1 MALGGGLALLQLVT
15 LGALGDPV
23 PTPIRVT
30 LEAPADCSTSEEF
43 FQSVRRRSDRV
54 RQANPGERSVQIGV
68 RVVRTGSKVHG
79 EVRMTG
85 EHGESDTRQVDGASC
100 AEVVEA
106 LSLTVA
112 LSLVPISRPAPSEP
126 QPAAPATSP
135 GSETGAGAQPSSPS
149 KAKPPSATDND
160 TEPDPVVSPELDGP
174 LGPDTRV
181 LKVAL
186 SAHAML
192 GGFVSP
198 DVQLGGGGALRFTL
212 ASESVSALSFTVGG
226 FHVRN
231 DLFKDVSR
239 AKFRFT
245 AAELGICPTR
255 FALFARATFEPCFL
269 GIGGSLRAEGVGFD
283 QVESASRAYFGL
295 GGNLTARFPVGP
307 EPGFGF
313 EGALG
318 ISIPLVE
325 RRFVASKPE
334 RRLGETPMISA
345 IGRLGVFWGF

>member
-1 MALGGGLALLQLVT
+1 MALGGGFALLPLVT

-54 RQANPGERSVQIGV
+54 RPANPGERSVQIGV
-68 RVVRTGSKVHG
+68 RLVRTGSKVHG
-79 EVRMTG
+79 EVRMIG

-112 LSLVPISRPAPSEP
+112 LSLVPISRPAPSDPE
-126 QPAAPATSP
+126 PAAPATSP
-135 GSETGAGAQPSSPS
+135 GSVSGAGAKPSSPS
-149 KAKPPSATDND
+149 KAQAPDANE
-160 TEPDPVVSPELDGP
+160 TEPEPVVGPELDGP

-212 ASESVSALSFTVGG
+212 ASDSVSALSFTVGG

-231 DLFKDVSR
+231 DLFQDVAR

-255 FALFARATFEPCFL
+255 FALFARATFEPCFI

-283 QVESASRAYFGL
+283 RVESASRAYWGL
-295 GGNLTARFPVGP
+295 GGNLTARFPVGA